1 MNYKSPMK
9 NQNKGYAKESA
20 SQERSNLLSVNPL
33 SKHMSTPMQMGGS
46 KSYGSAM
53 MMKGAMKGDQSKTR
67 SDYAMDSGKTDKGY
81 QGKTGS
87 SKGDQSAS
95 KADYGSP
102 AKKTGP
108 GDGAMKKGG
117 TKKSGKL
124 KKANPKDY
132 DTLKQL
138 KKSGAIRKGK
148 KKDAGKM
155 EYKGSPA
162 KNLGMKYDIK
172 EASNQS
178 LSKSARKHYA
188 ENAQAASKSGYKG

>member
-9 NQNKGYAKESA
+9 NQNKGYGGESA
-20 SQERSNLLSVNPL
+20 SQERSNLLNVNPL

-53 MMKGAMKGDQSKTR
+53 MMKGSMKGDQSKTR

-81 QGKTGS
+81 KGKTGS

-102 AKKTGP
+102 AK
-108 GDGAMKKGG
+108 
-117 TKKSGKL
+117 
-124 KKANPKDY
+124 
-132 DTLKQL
+132 
-138 KKSGAIRKGK
+138 
-148 KKDAGKM
+148 
-155 EYKGSPA
+155 
-162 KNLGMKYDIK
+162 NLGMKYDIK
-172 EASNQS
+172 EASNQN
-178 LSKSARKHYA
+178 LSAKARKHYA